1 LFRSILLPCVESR
14 HSTHAQIGS
23 TFERTGLADHG
34 LHYGYIDSQW
44 DNVSLE
50 HNWSAIIDRYN
61 NIKCN
66 RTWYV
71 MVRRSCSNTACEPN
85 SVHRLNKREVQ
96 RHADRSA
103 TARRRQ
109 TLSWLGMSMMCVG
122 STNTRKTQLSNR
134 RHARVA
140 CMVGVDGV
148 GTLALKTLPIVEMW
162 CSGSR
167 TRVE

>member
-1 LFRSILLPCVESR
+1 MCVCALKIYKCMQSSIDSTAQMQSTHVSYSGWDKQEQHCMRTAILCTASINGGRFMTPPVESR
-14 HSTHAQIGS
+14 PPA
-23 TFERTGLADHG
+23 
-34 LHYGYIDSQW
+34 
-44 DNVSLE
+44 
-50 HNWSAIIDRYN
+50 
-61 NIKCN
+61 
-66 RTWYV
+66 
-71 MVRRSCSNTACEPN
+71 
-85 SVHRLNKREVQ
+85 
-96 RHADRSA
+96 A
-103 TARRRQ
+103 TD
-109 TLSWLGMSMMCVG
+109 LSWLGMSMMCVG